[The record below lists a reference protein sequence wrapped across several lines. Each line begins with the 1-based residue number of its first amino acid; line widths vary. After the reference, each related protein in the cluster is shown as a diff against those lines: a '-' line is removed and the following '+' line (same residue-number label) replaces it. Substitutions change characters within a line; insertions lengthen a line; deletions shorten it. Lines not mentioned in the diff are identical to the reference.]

1 MRRIVISLALLAAA
15 GGCAT
20 AASPPPARS
29 TATASSDRG
38 RFFVL
43 RSCAGCHAV
52 GPLGSNPNNA
62 APSFGAVR
70 LRYNAPSLQRR
81 LNEISRNGHI
91 EMPPIYMSDDEIGDI
106 VAYIETVEPPAARDP
121 LPGSRQVKRAGAL
134 AS

>member
-1 MRRIVISLALLAAA
+1 MRWIVISLALLAA

-20 AASPPPARS
+20 GASSPPTRS
-29 TATASSDRG
+29 AATASSDRG

-52 GPLGSNPNNA
+52 GPLGSSPNSA

-70 LRYNAPSLQRR
+70 LRYDALSLERR
-81 LNEISRNGHI
+81 LKEISRNGHI

-106 VAYIETVEPPAARDP
+106 VAYIETVEPSSGRDP
-121 LPGSRQVKRAGAL
+121 LPGGRQVKRAGAL
-134 AS
+134 AI